1 MKTILITGASK
12 GIGYHTALELANAG
26 HHVVALA
33 RSENKLSDLKNE
45 STSGAITPVGID
57 ISKPDQYSILETA
70 LSSIG
75 KIDGLIN
82 NAGLLINTPFM
93 ESTID
98 ELRAQFEVNVFSI
111 VRLIQFLKPKL
122 SEGSHIVNIGSMGGF
137 QGSDKFPGLS
147 GYSASKGALA
157 ILSECLNV
165 ELAEFGVSVNCLA
178 LGAVQTEM
186 LAQAFP
192 GYQAPTEASTMG
204 RFIADFVLSGHT
216 FFSGKILPVAL
227 NNPG

>member
-12 GIGYHTALELANAG
+12 GIGYHTSLELANAG

-33 RSENKLSDLKNE
+33 RSEDKLLDLKNK

-57 ISKPDQYSILETA
+57 ITKPDQYSILETA
-70 LSSIG
+70 LSTIG
-75 KIDGLIN
+75 NIDGLIN
-82 NAGLLINTPFM
+82 NAGLLINTPFL
-93 ESTID
+93 ESSL
-98 ELRAQFEVNVFSI
+98 EEWRAQFEVNVFSA
-111 VRLIQFLKPKL
+111 VQLIQFLKPKL
-122 SEGSHIVNIGSMGGF
+122 SKGSHIVNIGSMGGF

-165 ELAEFGVSVNCLA
+165 ELAEFGISVNCLA

-192 GYQAPTEASTMG
+192 GYNAPTNAPSMG